1 MATLHE
7 ILNSSD
13 KLAPAAQLNKEKAM
27 VMPDATSVY
36 GMRLYTMSELMSHE
50 FPDTV
55 WTVDSLIP
63 EGITVLSAV
72 PASFKTWLLLAI
84 AISVASGNPL
94 FNHFVT
100 EQTGVLMIDE
110 ENSARLLQQRLKML
124 GAENEL
130 PIHFLVEQDFKLE
143 DKQITRVIQLCEDKG
158 IGLITFDSLV
168 RIHRGTENDATQ
180 MAEVFSKIRRF
191 TKAGITVLIT
201 HHHRKTKSDN
211 NPAQDM
217 RGSSDILAA
226 VDCHIALTRYE
237 SNRLVLTQTKVRFAE
252 EHAPVEIDVVSTKDE
267 LAFRYVGTMK
277 PSESKKAKTITA
289 IMLLLEEQGEM
300 NQKELMVALEDAD
313 NKVNAKTLR
322 NILND
327 LVGREEL
334 NKLQGKGSELKYTL
348 NS

>member
-1 MATLHE
+1 ME
-7 ILNSSD
+7 PLNDVFNKSE
-13 KLAPAAQLNKEKAM
+13 KLAPAVQLNKEKAM
-27 VMPDATSVY
+27 VVPGATSVY
-36 GMRLYTMSELMSHE
+36 GMRLYTMAELMSHE

-55 WTVDSLIP
+55 WTVDSLVP

-124 GAENEL
+124 GAANDL
-130 PIHFLVEQDFKLE
+130 PVHFLVEQNFRLD
-143 DKQITRVIQLCEDKG
+143 DKQVTRVIKLCEDEG

-168 RIHRGTENDATQ
+168 RIHGGNENDATQ
-180 MAEVFSKIRRF
+180 MAEVFGKIRRF

-201 HHHRKTKSDN
+201 HHHRKTKTD

-226 VDCHIALTRYE
+226 VDCHLALTRYE

-252 EHAPVEIDVVSTKDE
+252 EHEPVEIDIVSTQNE
-267 LAFRYVGTMK
+267 LGFRYMGTIK
-277 PSESKKAKTITA
+277 PSESKKAKTMAA
-289 IMLLLEEQGEM
+289 ISLLLEEREEM
-300 NQKELMVALEDAD
+300 NQKELITALEEAD
-313 NKVNAKTLR
+313 CKVNAKTLR

-327 LVGREEL
+327 MVGRELL
-334 NKLQGKGSELKYTL
+334 NKLQGKGSELRYRL
-348 NS
+348 NN